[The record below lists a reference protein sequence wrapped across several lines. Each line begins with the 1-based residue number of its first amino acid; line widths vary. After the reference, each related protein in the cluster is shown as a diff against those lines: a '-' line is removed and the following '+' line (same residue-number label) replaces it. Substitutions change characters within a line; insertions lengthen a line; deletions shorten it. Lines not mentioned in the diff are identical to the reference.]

1 MDGGDTMRSTD
12 PVERSTFKDKLGGAH
27 TTIIGGRHGKGL
39 LSLVSQHPCVKRII
53 PSVITTKG
61 KSAAGGSISAKVLR
75 SDDRGNLRVLL
86 SRGTSSQEIRIITTV
101 GDVAEGKRVMDEL
114 NEMLSED

>member
-1 MDGGDTMRSTD
+1 MRSAAPTL
-12 PVERSTFKDKLGGAH
+12 RSAFKDKLGGAH
-27 TTIIGGRHGKGL
+27 TTIIGGRHGKKL
-39 LSLVSQHPCVKRII
+39 LDLVSHHPCVKRII

-75 SDDRGNLRVLL
+75 PDDRGNLRVLL
-86 SRGTSSQEIRIITTV
+86 SHGTSSQEIRIITTV
-101 GDVAEGKRVMDEL
+101 GDVAEGERVVKEL